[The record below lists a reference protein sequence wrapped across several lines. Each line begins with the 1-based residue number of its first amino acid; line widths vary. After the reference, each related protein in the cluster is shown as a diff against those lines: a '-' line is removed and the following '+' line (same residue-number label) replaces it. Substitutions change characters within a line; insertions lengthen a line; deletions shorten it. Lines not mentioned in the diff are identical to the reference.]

1 MILLGNITLISF
13 GLRRAAD
20 RGCEGGLMTSTQA
33 LTRSLILAILAH
45 DDDRASRA
53 VKLAEGFALTCT
65 KKQIAAAKRMAVKLT
80 KQ

>member
-1 MILLGNITLISF
+1 
-13 GLRRAAD
+13 
-20 RGCEGGLMTSTQA
+20 MTSTQA